1 MIKTIRVQLLPN
13 NKQKTLLKKCADAAR
28 WAYNWALSRQLENFK
43 KGGNFIND
51 GELRKELTQLKKTPE
66 YDWLNEVSAQI
77 PKQAVKDLC
86 AAYKNFFRIENK
98 HYSEKTKKKALR
110 QGRQL
115 TVYDLE
121 GHPKFKSKRDIQQG
135 FYHREDAGHLKFEGN
150 RVKLEKIGWVKLA
163 EKRIE
168 LMKANKFYN
177 PRIKFDGFNWFITV
191 GVDCQ
196 LVDNQEYSDG
206 IGIDL
211 GIKDLA
217 VINDGRKI
225 ANINKTHEVKR
236 LNKKLKRLQ
245 RKLSRKYEKQ
255 KEGGENRYK
264 KTKNIIKLE
273 RLIRR
278 VHKRIKDIRTNY
290 LHQETAKL
298 VKTKPEYV
306 CMEDINVKGIIKNH
320 KLAKSIQEQTFSEFR
335 RIMEYKCKWN
345 SIRFIVADRYY
356 PSSKTCSECGYVL
369 DKLSLSTRKWICPKC
384 GIIHDRDVNAAI
396 NLMKYGKS
404 A

>member
-13 NKQKTLLKKCADAAR
+13 NKQKTLLKKCADTAR
-28 WAYNWALSRQLENFK
+28 WAYNWALSRHLENFK
-43 KGGNFIND
+43 NGGNFIND

-66 YDWLNEVSAQI
+66 YYWLNEVSAQI
-77 PKQAVKDLC
+77 PKQALKDLC
-86 AAYKNFFRIENK
+86 VAHKNFFRIENK

-121 GHPKFKSKRDIQQG
+121 GHPKFKSKRDIKQG

-150 RVKLEKIGWVKLA
+150 RKKLEKIGWVKLA
-163 EKRIE
+163 EKRNE
-168 LMKANKFYN
+168 LMEANKFYN

-191 GVDCQ
+191 GVDYQ
-196 LVDNQEYSDG
+196 LVNSQQYSDG

-225 ANINKTHEVKR
+225 ANINKTQEVKR

-273 RLIRR
+273 RLICR
-278 VHKRIKDIRTNY
+278 VHKRTKDIRTNY

-320 KLAKSIQEQTFSEFR
+320 KLAKSINESCWYVR
-335 RIMEYKCKWN
+335 C
-345 SIRFIVADRYY
+345 RY
-356 PSSKTCSECGYVL
+356 
-369 DKLSLSTRKWICPKC
+369 I
-384 GIIHDRDVNAAI
+384 GI
-396 NLMKYGKS
+396 
-404 A
+404 